1 MIGID
6 LAPILP
12 HVIRVGGEGKFYDPA
27 IPEQSTL
34 DQLKPGEM
42 YMIEVDQPMALQLGW
57 IPKLLHQGWN
67 HITWREPVRFYI
79 R

>member
-12 HVIRVGGEGKFYDPA
+12 HVVRVEGEGKFYDPT

-34 DQLKPGEM
+34 DQLEPGKM
-42 YMIEVDQPMALQLGW
+42 YMIEVDQPVVLQLGW
-57 IPKLLHQGWN
+57 IPKLLHPGWN
-67 HITWREPVRFYI
+67 HIVWQTPLMFRI
-79 R
+79 